1 MNPFIADIM
10 CGPVLTNYLL
20 HAIDFYCCYH
30 YAQIPSVSLLR
41 RKIGFLARL
50 YRVTDSGI
58 IQLL

>member
-1 MNPFIADIM
+1 MNPFIDDIM
-10 CGPVLTNYLL
+10 RSPVLTNYLL
-20 HAIDFYCCYH
+20 HAIDFYCCNH
-30 YAQIPSVSLLR
+30 YTQVPSVSLLC